1 MITRQLGAG
10 GPHVS
15 ALGLGLMGMSEFY
28 GQANDTESI
37 ATIHHAIARGVNFFD
52 TADTYGNGHNE
63 ELLGRAIRQ
72 WGGDREQLVIATKF
86 GIQRVAGCYERTI
99 NGRPEY
105 VREACEKSLKRL
117 GLEII
122 DLYYQHRMDPNV
134 PIEDTVGAMAELVRE
149 GKIRHI
155 GLSEASAATIRRA
168 HQVHPIA
175 AVQTEYSL
183 WTRDVEAEIL
193 PLLQETGI
201 ALVAYSPLGRGF
213 LTGSMTNT
221 DSLDDK
227 DFRRIAPRFQKENME
242 INLKLVD
249 HLREMAADR
258 QTTPARI
265 AIAWL
270 LANGDNIIPI
280 FGTRK
285 IERLEENLDAL
296 NLTLS
301 AADQTTLNHWFN
313 AEHIAGERYPEAGMK
328 GVNL

>member
-1 MITRQLGAG
+1 MITRQLGAD

-28 GQANDTESI
+28 GPTDDAQSI

-105 VREACEKSLKRL
+105 VREACENSLKRL
-117 GLEII
+117 GLETI

-134 PIEDTVGAMAELVRE
+134 PIEETVGAMAELVRE
-149 GKIRHI
+149 GMIRHI

-227 DFRRIAPRFQKENME
+227 DFRRIAPRFQKENIE

-249 HLREMAADR
+249 HLREMAANR
-258 QTTPARI
+258 QTTPAQI

-270 LANGDNIIPI
+270 LAKGDNIIPI

-313 AEHIAGERYPEAGMK
+313 PEHIAGERYPEAGMK

>member
-10 GPHVS
+10 GPHVA

-28 GQANDTESI
+28 GPTDDAQSI

-72 WGGDREQLVIATKF
+72 WDGDREQLVIATKF
-86 GIQRVAGCYERTI
+86 GIQRAAGCYERTI

-105 VREACEKSLKRL
+105 AREACENSLKRL
-117 GLEII
+117 GLETI

-134 PIEDTVGAMAELVRE
+134 PTEDTVGAMAELVRV

-168 HQVHPIA
+168 HQIHPIA

-193 PLLQETGI
+193 PLCQELGI

-213 LTGSMTNT
+213 LTGSITNT

-242 INLKLVD
+242 INLKLVE

-270 LANGDNIIPI
+270 LAKGDNIIPI

-301 AADQTTLNHWFN
+301 AAEQTTLSHWFN
-313 AEHIAGERYPEAGMK
+313 PEHIAGERYPEAGMK
-328 GVNL
+328 GVNI